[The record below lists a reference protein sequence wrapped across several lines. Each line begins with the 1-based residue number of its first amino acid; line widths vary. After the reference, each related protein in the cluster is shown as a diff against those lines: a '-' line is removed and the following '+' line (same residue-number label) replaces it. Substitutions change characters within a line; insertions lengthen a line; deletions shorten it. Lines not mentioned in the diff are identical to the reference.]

1 MDFRMIGVPWG
12 LFLFLIFKD
21 FIHKA
26 LVLLVVLIC
35 GRIVKLLQQFF
46 LLPRQIL
53 WHFDGHPN
61 KLVTSA
67 STAQILHTFILQL
80 EDIAGLGTLMNMV
93 CYISIQGWHSHV
105 GAQCRLGEG
114 NRQFAPNI
122 VPSALENRVR
132 LYTNGQQQVTCG
144 TAVHTSIALAGYF

>member
-61 KLVTSA
+61 KLVTST
-67 STAQILHTFILQL
+67 S
-80 EDIAGLGTLMNMV
+80 V
-93 CYISIQGWHSHV
+93 S
-105 GAQCRLGEG
+105 
-114 NRQFAPNI
+114 
-122 VPSALENRVR
+122 
-132 LYTNGQQQVTCG
+132 YTHLANTCG
-144 TAVHTSIALAGYF
+144 ECAQRAISTGVGV